1 MCTIVH
7 YAHKF
12 AVWSD
17 LIVYPKDTQMAR
29 PSKRPQ
35 FAFVQ
40 SLARG
45 LTVIKSFNEARPQ
58 QTLTDVAKATG
69 LDRAAA
75 RRFLLT
81 LEALGY
87 IEHDGKFFRLRP
99 QTLQLGYSYLASL
112 PWWRSAQQ
120 VGEKLTRRI
129 NVSSAVGVLDGH
141 DIVYVAYASAGR
153 FPLLLNRS
161 IGTHLPAISSA
172 IGRVVVS
179 GLPPED
185 LRNWLSKLKVEKLT
199 PLTRTSRTQIDR
211 ELDQVRKSGYS
222 IVDQELEIG
231 LRSIGV
237 PIRNKSG
244 AVVAGLSISVVAI
257 EGQITPD
264 AMAERYLQALLEA
277 SEEITS
283 ALPV

>member
-1 MCTIVH
+1 MVR
-7 YAHKF
+7 
-12 AVWSD
+12 S
-17 LIVYPKDTQMAR
+17 P
-29 PSKRPQ
+29 KRPR

-40 SLARG
+40 SLERG
-45 LTVIKSFNEARPQ
+45 LAVIKSFSEARPQ
-58 QTLTDVAKATG
+58 QTLTDVAKVTG

-120 VGEKLTRRI
+120 VSERLTRRI

-141 DIVYVAYASAGR
+141 DIVYVSYASAGR

-161 IGTHLPAISSA
+161 VGTHLPAITSA
-172 IGRVVVS
+172 IGRVVVA
-179 GLPPED
+179 GLPPDEI
-185 LRNWLSKLKVEKLT
+185 RNWLSKLKVEKLT
-199 PLTRTSRTQIDR
+199 PFTRTHRGEIDEALR
-211 ELDQVRKSGYS
+211 EVRNSGYS

-237 PIRNKSG
+237 PIRDKGGS
-244 AVVAGLSISVVAI
+244 VVAGLSVSVI
-257 EGQITPD
+257 ESQITPEL
-264 AMAERYLQALLEA
+264 MVERYLSALRA
-277 SEEITS
+277 AADEITS
-283 ALPV
+283 TLPL

>member
-1 MCTIVH
+1 MVRST
-7 YAHKF
+7 
-12 AVWSD
+12 
-17 LIVYPKDTQMAR
+17 
-29 PSKRPQ
+29 KRPR

-40 SLARG
+40 SLERG
-45 LTVIKSFNEARPQ
+45 LAVIKSFNEARPQ

-81 LEALGY
+81 LEELGY

-120 VGEKLTRRI
+120 VSEKLTRRI
-129 NVSSAVGVLDGH
+129 NLSSAVGVLDGH

-161 IGTHLPAISSA
+161 VGTHLPAITSA
-172 IGRVVVS
+172 IGRVVVA
-179 GLPPED
+179 GLPPDEA
-185 LRNWLSKLKVEKLT
+185 RHWLSKLKVEKLT
-199 PLTRTSRTQIDR
+199 AFTRTHRAEIDR
-211 ELDQVRKSGYS
+211 ALEDVRSLGYS

-231 LRSIGV
+231 LRSVGV
-237 PIRNKSG
+237 PILNKG
-244 AVVAGLSISVVAI
+244 GQVVAGLSVSII
-257 EGQITPD
+257 ESQTTPE
-264 AMAERYLQALLEA
+264 MMIERYLPALRDAA
-277 SEEITS
+277 SEITS
-283 ALPV
+283 TLPL

>member
-1 MCTIVH
+1 MVT
-7 YAHKF
+7 AK
-12 AVWSD
+12 
-17 LIVYPKDTQMAR
+17 
-29 PSKRPQ
+29 KRPR

-40 SLARG
+40 SLERG
-45 LTVIKSFNEARPQ
+45 LAVIKSFNENRPQ

-81 LEALGY
+81 LEELGY
-87 IEHDGKFFRLRP
+87 VEHDGKFFRLRP
-99 QTLQLGYSYLASL
+99 QTLQLGYTYLASL

-120 VGEKLTRRI
+120 VSEKLTRRI

-161 IGTHLPAISSA
+161 VGTHLPAITSA
-172 IGRVVVS
+172 IGRAVVAAMPADES
-179 GLPPED
+179 
-185 LRNWLSKLKVEKLT
+185 RTWLSKLKVEKLT
-199 PLTRTSRTQIDR
+199 PLTRTNRSEIDR
-211 ELDQVRKSGYS
+211 ALDDVRRTGYS

-237 PIRNKSG
+237 PIRNKGG
-244 AVVAGLSISVVAI
+244 AVVAGLSVSI
-257 EGQITPD
+257 
-264 AMAERYLQALLEA
+264 
-277 SEEITS
+277 
-283 ALPV
+283 